1 MISLFLV
8 DDHHVVRRGLR
19 SYFESFPDIKIS
31 GEAATAEDLL
41 WQIGKVQVDVVL
53 LDVLLPGGMD
63 GLEAARR
70 IINLPNPPR
79 IVILTAYTDP
89 ARAMAALRMGVQ
101 GYVRKDSPPEVL
113 LAAVR
118 AVANGQVYMD
128 QQTTESIANELPE
141 SRLSLREQEVL
152 EQISGGHSNRK
163 IASSLMISEETVKS
177 HVSNIL
183 SKLGLENRSQ
193 AISHALKNG
202 LVRRDSQ

>member
-1 MISLFLV
+1 MIRLFLV

-19 SYFESFPDIKIS
+19 SYFESFPDIKIF

-41 WQIGKVQVDVVL
+41 QQIGKVQIDVVL

-70 IINLPNPPR
+70 IIGQPNSPR
-79 IVILTAYTDP
+79 IVILTAYTNP
-89 ARAMAALRMGVQ
+89 SRAMAALRMGVQ

-118 AVANGQVYMD
+118 TVANGQTYMD
-128 QQTTESIANELPE
+128 QQTKESFSDDLPE
-141 SRLSLREQEVL
+141 TRLSLREQEVL
-152 EQISGGHSNRK
+152 EQLSSGHSNRV
-163 IASSLMISEETVKS
+163 IASNLMISEETVKS

-193 AISHALKNG
+193 AISHAFMQG
-202 LVRRDSQ
+202 LVRRDN